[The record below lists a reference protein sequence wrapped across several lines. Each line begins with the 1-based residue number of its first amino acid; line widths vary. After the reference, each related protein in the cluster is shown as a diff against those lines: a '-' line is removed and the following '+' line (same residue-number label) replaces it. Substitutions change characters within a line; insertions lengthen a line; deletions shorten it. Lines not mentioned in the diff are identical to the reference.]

1 MGRRNLHSKI
11 ELQELIL
18 QAAYELINKGG
29 FQSITARNIA
39 AKIGYTPGT
48 LYHAFENLDDILI
61 HLKSKALDKFILFF
75 DDYFS
80 NKKFTIEDFI
90 KFYIEY
96 CNKFQQDWSLLSEKH
111 LEKNSLPAW
120 YQEKISNTFKYL
132 VTHVSSFTGTDL
144 KKSVMITKLVWSSC
158 QGLCSLSTAGKL
170 ELIDEKDLES
180 LCSEFSRMF
189 KIFEHSS

>member
-1 MGRRNLHSKI
+1 MGRRNLHSKT

-18 QAAYELINKGG
+18 QAAYELINKTGL
-29 FQSITARNIA
+29 QSVTARNIA

-61 HLKSKALDKFILFF
+61 HLKSKALDKFKIFF
-75 DDYFS
+75 EEYFS
-80 NKKFTIEDFI
+80 NKNFSIEEFI

-96 CNKFQQDWSLLSEKH
+96 CNKFEQDWSL
-111 LEKNSLPAW
+111 LPAW

-132 VTHVSSFTGTDL
+132 VSHIAAFTGCDL
-144 KKSVMITKLVWSSC
+144 KRSVMITKLVWSSC
-158 QGLCSLSTAGKL
+158 QGLCSLSTSGKL

-180 LCSEFSRMF
+180 LCSEFSIMF
-189 KIFEHSS
+189 NNYQQKNITE